1 MPGMQGIQLVLLI
14 TGVMVPLALL
24 ATRFADHP
32 MLRRVGGDKATG
44 IGLGM
49 VAGLIAVIIVAVMSA
64 DSVPDDSEDLLRLVA
79 IAWIT
84 LALVLGS
91 IYRSNRR

>member
-79 IAWIT
+79 IVWIT

>member
-14 TGVMVPLALL
+14 TGVMVPVALL

-32 MLRRVGGDKATG
+32 MVKRVGGDRATG

-49 VAGLIAVIIVAVMSA
+49 VAGLLGVIVVAVMSS
-64 DSVPDDSEDLLRLVA
+64 DSVPDDSEDVLRLLA
-79 IAWIT
+79 IVWIT
-84 LALVLGS
+84 LALVFGS

>member
-49 VAGLIAVIIVAVMSA
+49 VAGVIGVIIVAVMSA

-79 IAWIT
+79 IVWIT

>member
-14 TGVMVPLALL
+14 TGVMVPIAFL

-32 MLRRVGGDKATG
+32 MVRRVGGDRATG

-49 VAGLIAVIIVAVMSA
+49 VAGLVGVIIVAVMSS

-79 IAWIT
+79 MVAIT
-84 LALVLGS
+84 LALVVGS
-91 IYRSNRR
+91 VYRFTRR

>member
-1 MPGMQGIQLVLLI
+1 MTGMQGIQLVLLI
-14 TGVMVPLALL
+14 TGLMVPAALL

-32 MLRRVGGDKATG
+32 VVRRFGGDRATG

-49 VAGLIAVIIVAVMSA
+49 MAGLVGVIIVAVMST

-79 IAWIT
+79 VVAIT
-84 LALVLGS
+84 LVLVVGS
-91 IYRSNRR
+91 IHRLNRP

>member
-64 DSVPDDSEDLLRLVA
+64 DSVPDDSEDVLRLVA
-79 IAWIT
+79 IVWIT

>member
-14 TGVMVPLALL
+14 TGVMVPVALL
-24 ATRFADHP
+24 ATRFADHR
-32 MLRRVGGDKATG
+32 LVRRVGGDRATG

-49 VAGLIAVIIVAVMSA
+49 VAGLVGVIIVAVMSS

-79 IAWIT
+79 MAWIT
-84 LALVLGS
+84 VALVVGS
-91 IYRSNRR
+91 VYRFTRR

>member
-14 TGVMVPLALL
+14 TGVMVPIAFL

-32 MLRRVGGDKATG
+32 MVRRVGGDRATG

-49 VAGLIAVIIVAVMSA
+49 VTGIVGVIIVAVMSS

-79 IAWIT
+79 MVAIT
-84 LALVLGS
+84 LALVVGS
-91 IYRSNRR
+91 VYRFTRR